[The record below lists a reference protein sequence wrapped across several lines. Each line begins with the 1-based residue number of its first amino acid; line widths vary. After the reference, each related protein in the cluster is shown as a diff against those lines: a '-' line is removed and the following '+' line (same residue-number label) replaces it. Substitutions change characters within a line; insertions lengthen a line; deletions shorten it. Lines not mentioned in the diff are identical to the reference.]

1 MAQNVAFNI
10 NLKVNGKDAV
20 QKVTMNVD
28 ELRHVI
34 DEAKSASEKFAA
46 SLINF
51 NQKAERFRTISDSVE
66 QLSNTLNSLTDESRT
81 FGSAMAAANTMA
93 GKSGEDFGKLQD
105 QVAELSKTLPVA
117 REELAN
123 GLYQVI
129 SNGVPEDNW
138 LEFLNKSARA
148 SVGGLADLNE
158 VVKVT
163 STVIKNYG
171 LDWSDAQEIQD
182 KIQLTAK
189 NGVTSFEQ
197 LAQALPRVTSQA
209 SNLDVGI
216 DELMA
221 SFATL
226 TGVSGNTAEVST
238 QLAAIF
244 TALIKPSSE
253 ATEMAQQMGIQ
264 FDAAAIKAAGGMQQ
278 FISQLDQTVK
288 QYAASS
294 GMLEQEIYGRL
305 FGSAESLRA
314 LIPLTNQLAEKFKEN
329 VGNMANSTGTID
341 SAFEAIAAT
350 GKAKLQMLNNK
361 LGEVSD
367 FIQSVFGNAV
377 PYLDFSSQIL
387 ISMSSV
393 AQLAVSLR
401 SLGVVMTIVSN
412 ATNAMRTAKV
422 GAVAVGRVMTAVMRG
437 ESVSATTATVAT
449 RSLSVAVKSLLVS
462 TGVGIAIVALGEAI
476 SYLSQSSAEAA
487 DNVQQLDAAEQ
498 QSQAARRQEI
508 QDIAQVRTQMDMS
521 IATLKAF
528 KGGKGEEHALVQ
540 KMNQIYGQT
549 IGYYSTVDQWYT
561 ALTANSEAYCNQ
573 MINEIRLRNLANK
586 AAELQAKQREIKYN
600 DDGSLKRYSKKRQ
613 TRTITHVGGSDPNA
627 PDITTETIEVKGTSA
642 LEKANAQLT
651 TLYRQEVAVKKE
663 MQEIINTAAKPI
675 KHTKGYSSTMPTFSS
690 GKPTTQ
696 PPSLTTTTTHTTP
709 DPLEG
714 SIDYYEKEI
723 AELRKK
729 ISATA
734 DEGAAAILQ
743 KELEQ
748 KETALKDL
756 KIRIGIEKPEPK
768 EAKTALQQLQDQLQV
783 AQQDFDNAV
792 DVEAKVKAQA
802 KVVALQQQ
810 IDEATNGKLTISAD
824 VEPQYIEQGSKVDKR
839 QSYQNA
845 QNRASRIQQDYEIG
859 LIGKD
864 EAQKQIDEL
873 NKQIASMSKGLKP
886 IEIDLDTKSF
896 DKVFG
901 DIKSGWGSVEGV
913 GNGIQ
918 GISDALEENGDAWKQ
933 ITGVIG
939 GALEVADGIAGIVK
953 LIDMLTSS
961 TEAETAATAV
971 NTAITASNTGVSA
984 ANTATKSGEAMANAT
999 ASGAKLPFPANL
1011 VAIAAGVAAVVG
1023 ALSMISGAF
1032 ADGGI
1037 VGGSSWTG
1045 DKLMARVNSG
1055 EMILNGAQQSRL
1067 FAIANGATVYGAA
1080 SGVGRGLVEGVKV
1093 GPEIE
1098 RLRAVVVKN
1107 SENRFGSISLRLRG
1121 SDLVGVIANETRGNR
1136 RRSNIR
1142 I

>member
-1 MAQNVAFNI
+1 MGNSVSLTIKVTDNGSTKKISANIVELGRAVRRVQDEAQNV
-10 NLKVNGKDAV
+10 
-20 QKVTMNVD
+20 
-28 ELRHVI
+28 R
-34 DEAKSASEKFAA
+34 
-46 SLINF
+46 
-51 NQKAERFRTISDSVE
+51 RTI
-66 QLSNTLNSLTDESRT
+66 
-81 FGSAMAAANTMA
+81 
-93 GKSGEDFGKLQD
+93 
-105 QVAELSKTLPVA
+105 
-117 REELAN
+117 
-123 GLYQVI
+123 
-129 SNGVPEDNW
+129 
-138 LEFLNKSARA
+138 
-148 SVGGLADLNE
+148 
-158 VVKVT
+158 
-163 STVIKNYG
+163 IK
-171 LDWSDAQEIQD
+171 W
-182 KIQLTAK
+182 
-189 NGVTSFEQ
+189 
-197 LAQALPRVTSQA
+197 
-209 SNLDVGI
+209 
-216 DELMA
+216 
-221 SFATL
+221 
-226 TGVSGNTAEVST
+226 AEVSQAFDVLHNTINELQNVVTDLTNAYQVQIVAET
-238 QLAAIF
+238 QLNTIMRQRMNA
-244 TALIKPSSE
+244 TDQEVQSIKDLCSAQQELGVVGDEVQLSG
-253 ATEMAQQMGIQ
+253 AQQMATFLQ
-264 FDAAAIKAAGGMQQ
+264 NKQ
-278 FISQLDQTVK
+278 SLDV
-288 QYAASS
+288 
-294 GMLEQEIYGRL
+294 
-305 FGSAESLRA
+305 
-314 LIPLTNQLAEKFKEN
+314 LIPAMNNLIAQQEGLNASTSGAVSIGNMMGKAMQGQVEVLQRVGITFTDAQKQVLQYGTESERAAMLAQVITDN
-329 VGNMANSTGTID
+329 VGNMNAELAKTDAGKQKQLENNLGDIKEQLGGMVQRLAPTITML
-341 SAFEAIAAT
+341 SQVTMAAT
-350 GKAKLQMLNNK
+350 GIGKLSSSIYATFAAIKNLGASMNVAKNIH
-361 LGEVSD
+361 VSM
-367 FIQSVFGNAV
+367 V
-377 PYLDFSSQIL
+377 
-387 ISMSSV
+387 
-393 AQLAVSLR
+393 AVSREL
-401 SLGVVMTIVSN
+401 
-412 ATNAMRTAKV
+412 TASYK
-422 GAVAVGRVMTAVMRG
+422 GQAIG
-437 ESVSATTATVAT
+437 ATTASVAT
-449 RSLSVAVKSLLVS
+449 RALSVAIKGLLVA
-462 TGVGIAIVALGEAI
+462 TGVGVAIVALI
-476 SYLSQSSAEAA
+476 SIIGGLSSASDKVAESATDMAQAEQNAANSVQTAYDSTLKQTYGDMMARYEQLKAGWQALRSEHEKRNWIQKNRAAFDELRIKISSVGDAEAA
-487 DNVQQLDAAEQ
+487 FEKNTQTVVDGFAKRA
-498 QSQAARRQEI
+498 QAAAYAAKLTELYQRQIALCDKKNNIIKTIASDAKSLGRNAKEG
-508 QDIAQVRTQMDMS
+508 DIIPESWRSKRYGSVGRDGQWRFTKVGAERYNGTNTSGNKQVS
-521 IATLKAF
+521 IID
-528 KGGKGEEHALVQ
+528 
-540 KMNQIYGQT
+540 NQIEQ
-549 IGYYSTVDQWYT
+549 V
-561 ALTANSEAYCNQ
+561 
-573 MINEIRLRNLANK
+573 
-586 AAELQAKQREIKYN
+586 
-600 DDGSLKRYSKKRQ
+600 GSLIDDTKKQ
-613 TRTITHVGGSDPNA
+613 MAQIGKQSGWIT
-627 PDITTETIEVKGTSA
+627 
-642 LEKANAQLT
+642 
-651 TLYRQEVAVKKE
+651 
-663 MQEIINTAAKPI
+663 
-675 KHTKGYSSTMPTFSS
+675 PT
-690 GKPTTQ
+690 PTTATNT
-696 PPSLTTTTTHTTP
+696 PTTTPTTTTTPATP
-709 DPLEG
+709 EPLRG
-714 SIDYYEKEI
+714 SIDYYENEI

-824 VEPQYIEQGSKVDKR
+824 VEPQYIEQGSKADKR

-999 ASGAKLPFPANL
+999 ASGAKLPFPTNL

-1023 ALSMISGAF
+1023 ALGMISGAF

-1098 RLRAVVVKN
+1098 RLRAVVVKD
-1107 SENRFGSISLRLRG
+1107 ENRLGGISLRLRG

>member
-1 MAQNVAFNI
+1 
-10 NLKVNGKDAV
+10 
-20 QKVTMNVD
+20 
-28 ELRHVI
+28 
-34 DEAKSASEKFAA
+34 
-46 SLINF
+46 
-51 NQKAERFRTISDSVE
+51 
-66 QLSNTLNSLTDESRT
+66 
-81 FGSAMAAANTMA
+81 
-93 GKSGEDFGKLQD
+93 
-105 QVAELSKTLPVA
+105 
-117 REELAN
+117 
-123 GLYQVI
+123 
-129 SNGVPEDNW
+129 
-138 LEFLNKSARA
+138 
-148 SVGGLADLNE
+148 
-158 VVKVT
+158 
-163 STVIKNYG
+163 
-171 LDWSDAQEIQD
+171 
-182 KIQLTAK
+182 
-189 NGVTSFEQ
+189 
-197 LAQALPRVTSQA
+197 
-209 SNLDVGI
+209 
-216 DELMA
+216 
-221 SFATL
+221 
-226 TGVSGNTAEVST
+226 
-238 QLAAIF
+238 
-244 TALIKPSSE
+244 
-253 ATEMAQQMGIQ
+253 
-264 FDAAAIKAAGGMQQ
+264 
-278 FISQLDQTVK
+278 
-288 QYAASS
+288 
-294 GMLEQEIYGRL
+294 
-305 FGSAESLRA
+305 
-314 LIPLTNQLAEKFKEN
+314 
-329 VGNMANSTGTID
+329 
-341 SAFEAIAAT
+341 
-350 GKAKLQMLNNK
+350 
-361 LGEVSD
+361 
-367 FIQSVFGNAV
+367 
-377 PYLDFSSQIL
+377 
-387 ISMSSV
+387 
-393 AQLAVSLR
+393 
-401 SLGVVMTIVSN
+401 
-412 ATNAMRTAKV
+412 
-422 GAVAVGRVMTAVMRG
+422 
-437 ESVSATTATVAT
+437 
-449 RSLSVAVKSLLVS
+449 
-462 TGVGIAIVALGEAI
+462 
-476 SYLSQSSAEAA
+476 
-487 DNVQQLDAAEQ
+487 
-498 QSQAARRQEI
+498 
-508 QDIAQVRTQMDMS
+508 
-521 IATLKAF
+521 
-528 KGGKGEEHALVQ
+528 
-540 KMNQIYGQT
+540 
-549 IGYYSTVDQWYT
+549 
-561 ALTANSEAYCNQ
+561 
-573 MINEIRLRNLANK
+573 
-586 AAELQAKQREIKYN
+586 
-600 DDGSLKRYSKKRQ
+600 
-613 TRTITHVGGSDPNA
+613 
-627 PDITTETIEVKGTSA
+627 
-642 LEKANAQLT
+642 
-651 TLYRQEVAVKKE
+651 

-696 PPSLTTTTTHTTP
+696 PPSLTTTTTP

-792 DVEAKVKAQA
+792 DVGAKVKAQA

-824 VEPQYIEQGSKVDKR
+824 VEPQYIEQGSKADKR

-971 NTAITASNTGVSA
+971 NTAITAANTGVSA
-984 ANTATKSGEAMANAT
+984 TNTATKSGEAVANAT

-1023 ALSMISGAF
+1023 ALGMISGAF

>member
-1 MAQNVAFNI
+1 MGNSVSLTIKVTDNGSTKKISANIVELGRAVRRVQDEAQNV
-10 NLKVNGKDAV
+10 
-20 QKVTMNVD
+20 
-28 ELRHVI
+28 R
-34 DEAKSASEKFAA
+34 
-46 SLINF
+46 
-51 NQKAERFRTISDSVE
+51 RTI
-66 QLSNTLNSLTDESRT
+66 
-81 FGSAMAAANTMA
+81 
-93 GKSGEDFGKLQD
+93 
-105 QVAELSKTLPVA
+105 
-117 REELAN
+117 
-123 GLYQVI
+123 
-129 SNGVPEDNW
+129 
-138 LEFLNKSARA
+138 
-148 SVGGLADLNE
+148 
-158 VVKVT
+158 
-163 STVIKNYG
+163 IK
-171 LDWSDAQEIQD
+171 W
-182 KIQLTAK
+182 
-189 NGVTSFEQ
+189 
-197 LAQALPRVTSQA
+197 
-209 SNLDVGI
+209 
-216 DELMA
+216 
-221 SFATL
+221 
-226 TGVSGNTAEVST
+226 AEVSQAFDVLHNTINELQNVVTDLTNAYQVQIVAET
-238 QLAAIF
+238 QLNTIMRQRMNA
-244 TALIKPSSE
+244 TDQEVQSIKDLCSAQQELGVVGDEVQLSG
-253 ATEMAQQMGIQ
+253 AQQMATFLQ
-264 FDAAAIKAAGGMQQ
+264 NKQ
-278 FISQLDQTVK
+278 SLDV
-288 QYAASS
+288 
-294 GMLEQEIYGRL
+294 
-305 FGSAESLRA
+305 
-314 LIPLTNQLAEKFKEN
+314 LIPAMNNLIAQQEGLNASTSGAVSIGNMMGKAMQGQVEVLQRVGITFTDAQKQVLQYGTESERAAMLAQVITDN
-329 VGNMANSTGTID
+329 VGNMNAELAKTDAGKQKQLENNLGDIKEQLGGMVQRLAPTITML
-341 SAFEAIAAT
+341 SQVTMAAT
-350 GKAKLQMLNNK
+350 GIGKLSSSIYATFAAIKNLGASMNVAKN
-361 LGEVSD
+361 
-367 FIQSVFGNAV
+367 IHA
-377 PYLDFSSQIL
+377 
-387 ISMSSV
+387 SMV
-393 AQLAVSLR
+393 AVSREL
-401 SLGVVMTIVSN
+401 
-412 ATNAMRTAKV
+412 TASYK
-422 GAVAVGRVMTAVMRG
+422 GQAIG
-437 ESVSATTATVAT
+437 ATTASVAT
-449 RSLSVAVKSLLVS
+449 RALSVAIKGLLVA
-462 TGVGIAIVALGEAI
+462 TGVGVAIVALI
-476 SYLSQSSAEAA
+476 SIIGGLSSASDKVAESATDMAQAEQNAANSVQTAYDSTLKQTYGDMMARYEQLKAGWKALRSEHEKRNWIQKNRAAFDELRIKISSVGDAEAA
-487 DNVQQLDAAEQ
+487 FEKNTQTVVDGFAKRA
-498 QSQAARRQEI
+498 QAAAYAAKLTELYQRQIALCDKKNNIIKTIASDAKSLGRNAKEG
-508 QDIAQVRTQMDMS
+508 DIIPESWRSKRYGSVGRDGQWRFTKVGAERYNGTNTSGNKQVS
-521 IATLKAF
+521 IID
-528 KGGKGEEHALVQ
+528 
-540 KMNQIYGQT
+540 NQIEQ
-549 IGYYSTVDQWYT
+549 V
-561 ALTANSEAYCNQ
+561 
-573 MINEIRLRNLANK
+573 
-586 AAELQAKQREIKYN
+586 
-600 DDGSLKRYSKKRQ
+600 GSLIDDTKKQ
-613 TRTITHVGGSDPNA
+613 MAQIGKQSGWIT
-627 PDITTETIEVKGTSA
+627 
-642 LEKANAQLT
+642 
-651 TLYRQEVAVKKE
+651 
-663 MQEIINTAAKPI
+663 
-675 KHTKGYSSTMPTFSS
+675 PT
-690 GKPTTQ
+690 PTTA
-696 PPSLTTTTTHTTP
+696 TTTPTTSTTPTTP

-748 KETALKDL
+748 NETALKDL

-824 VEPQYIEQGSKVDKR
+824 VEPQYIEQGSKADKR

-953 LIDMLTSS
+953 LIDMLTTS

-971 NTAITASNTGVSA
+971 NTAITAANTGVSA
-984 ANTATKSGEAMANAT
+984 TNTATKSGEAVANAT

-1023 ALSMISGAF
+1023 ALGMISGAF

-1067 FAIANGATVYGAA
+1067 FAIANGASVYGAA

-1098 RLRAVVVKN
+1098 CLRAVVVKD
-1107 SENRFGSISLRLRG
+1107 ENRLGGISLRLRG

>member
-1 MAQNVAFNI
+1 MGNSVSLTIKVTDNGSTKKISANIVELGRAVRRVQDEAQNV
-10 NLKVNGKDAV
+10 
-20 QKVTMNVD
+20 
-28 ELRHVI
+28 R
-34 DEAKSASEKFAA
+34 
-46 SLINF
+46 
-51 NQKAERFRTISDSVE
+51 RTI
-66 QLSNTLNSLTDESRT
+66 
-81 FGSAMAAANTMA
+81 
-93 GKSGEDFGKLQD
+93 
-105 QVAELSKTLPVA
+105 
-117 REELAN
+117 
-123 GLYQVI
+123 
-129 SNGVPEDNW
+129 
-138 LEFLNKSARA
+138 
-148 SVGGLADLNE
+148 
-158 VVKVT
+158 
-163 STVIKNYG
+163 IK
-171 LDWSDAQEIQD
+171 W
-182 KIQLTAK
+182 
-189 NGVTSFEQ
+189 
-197 LAQALPRVTSQA
+197 
-209 SNLDVGI
+209 
-216 DELMA
+216 
-221 SFATL
+221 
-226 TGVSGNTAEVST
+226 AEVSQAFDVLHNTINELQNVVTDLTNAYQVQIVAET
-238 QLAAIF
+238 QLNTIMRQRMNA
-244 TALIKPSSE
+244 TDQEVQSIKDLCSAQQELGVVGDEVQLSG
-253 ATEMAQQMGIQ
+253 AQQMATFLQ
-264 FDAAAIKAAGGMQQ
+264 NKQ
-278 FISQLDQTVK
+278 SLDV
-288 QYAASS
+288 
-294 GMLEQEIYGRL
+294 
-305 FGSAESLRA
+305 
-314 LIPLTNQLAEKFKEN
+314 LIPAMNNLIAQQEGLNASTSGAVSIGNMMGKAMQGQVEVLQRVGITFTDAQKQVLQYGTESERAAMLAQVITDN
-329 VGNMANSTGTID
+329 VGNMNAELAKTDAGKQKQLENNLGDIKEQLGGMVQRLAPTITML
-341 SAFEAIAAT
+341 SQVTMAAT
-350 GKAKLQMLNNK
+350 GIGKLSSSIYATFAAIKNLGASMNVAKNIH
-361 LGEVSD
+361 VSM
-367 FIQSVFGNAV
+367 V
-377 PYLDFSSQIL
+377 
-387 ISMSSV
+387 
-393 AQLAVSLR
+393 AVSREL
-401 SLGVVMTIVSN
+401 
-412 ATNAMRTAKV
+412 TASYK
-422 GAVAVGRVMTAVMRG
+422 GQAIG
-437 ESVSATTATVAT
+437 ATTASVAT
-449 RSLSVAVKSLLVS
+449 RALSVAIKGLLVA
-462 TGVGIAIVALGEAI
+462 TGVGVAIVALI
-476 SYLSQSSAEAA
+476 SIIGGLSSASDKVAESATDMAQAEQNAANSVQTAYDSTLKQTYGDMMARYEQLKAGWKALRSEHEKRNWIQKNRAAFDELRIKISSVGDAEAA
-487 DNVQQLDAAEQ
+487 FEKNTQTVVDGFAKRA
-498 QSQAARRQEI
+498 QAAAYAAKLTELYQRQIALCDKKNNIIKTIASDAKSLGRNAKEG
-508 QDIAQVRTQMDMS
+508 DIIPESWRSKRYGSVGRDGQWRFTKVGAERYNGTNTSGNKQVS
-521 IATLKAF
+521 IID
-528 KGGKGEEHALVQ
+528 
-540 KMNQIYGQT
+540 NQIEQ
-549 IGYYSTVDQWYT
+549 V
-561 ALTANSEAYCNQ
+561 
-573 MINEIRLRNLANK
+573 
-586 AAELQAKQREIKYN
+586 
-600 DDGSLKRYSKKRQ
+600 GSLIDDTKKQ
-613 TRTITHVGGSDPNA
+613 MAQIGKQSGWIT
-627 PDITTETIEVKGTSA
+627 
-642 LEKANAQLT
+642 
-651 TLYRQEVAVKKE
+651 
-663 MQEIINTAAKPI
+663 
-675 KHTKGYSSTMPTFSS
+675 PT
-690 GKPTTQ
+690 PTTATNT
-696 PPSLTTTTTHTTP
+696 PTTTPTTTTTPATP
-709 DPLEG
+709 EPLRG

-792 DVEAKVKAQA
+792 DVGAKVKAQA

-824 VEPQYIEQGSKVDKR
+824 VEPQYIEQGSKADKR

>member
-1 MAQNVAFNI
+1 MGNSVSLTIKVTDNGSTKKISANIVELGRAVRRVQDEAQNV
-10 NLKVNGKDAV
+10 
-20 QKVTMNVD
+20 
-28 ELRHVI
+28 R
-34 DEAKSASEKFAA
+34 
-46 SLINF
+46 
-51 NQKAERFRTISDSVE
+51 RTI
-66 QLSNTLNSLTDESRT
+66 
-81 FGSAMAAANTMA
+81 
-93 GKSGEDFGKLQD
+93 
-105 QVAELSKTLPVA
+105 
-117 REELAN
+117 
-123 GLYQVI
+123 
-129 SNGVPEDNW
+129 
-138 LEFLNKSARA
+138 
-148 SVGGLADLNE
+148 
-158 VVKVT
+158 
-163 STVIKNYG
+163 IK
-171 LDWSDAQEIQD
+171 W
-182 KIQLTAK
+182 
-189 NGVTSFEQ
+189 
-197 LAQALPRVTSQA
+197 
-209 SNLDVGI
+209 
-216 DELMA
+216 
-221 SFATL
+221 
-226 TGVSGNTAEVST
+226 AEVSQAFDVLHNTINELQNVVTDLTNAYQVQIVAET
-238 QLAAIF
+238 QLNTIMRQRMNA
-244 TALIKPSSE
+244 TDQEVQSIKDLCSAQQELGVVGDEVQLSG
-253 ATEMAQQMGIQ
+253 AQQMATFLQ
-264 FDAAAIKAAGGMQQ
+264 NKQ
-278 FISQLDQTVK
+278 SLDV
-288 QYAASS
+288 
-294 GMLEQEIYGRL
+294 
-305 FGSAESLRA
+305 
-314 LIPLTNQLAEKFKEN
+314 LIPAMNNLIAQQEGLNASTSGAVSIGNMMGKAMQGQVEVLQRVGITFTDAQKQVLQYGTESERAAMLAQVITDN
-329 VGNMANSTGTID
+329 VGNMNAELAKTDAGKQKQLENNLGDIKEQLGGMVQRLAPTITML
-341 SAFEAIAAT
+341 SQVTMAAT
-350 GKAKLQMLNNK
+350 GIRKLSSSIYATFAAIKNLGASMNVAKN
-361 LGEVSD
+361 
-367 FIQSVFGNAV
+367 IHA
-377 PYLDFSSQIL
+377 
-387 ISMSSV
+387 SMV
-393 AQLAVSLR
+393 AVSREL
-401 SLGVVMTIVSN
+401 
-412 ATNAMRTAKV
+412 TASYK
-422 GAVAVGRVMTAVMRG
+422 GQAIG
-437 ESVSATTATVAT
+437 ATTASVAT
-449 RSLSVAVKSLLVS
+449 RALSVAIKGLLVA
-462 TGVGIAIVALGEAI
+462 TGVGVAIVALI
-476 SYLSQSSAEAA
+476 SIIGGLSSASDKVAESATDMAQAEQNAANSVQTAYDSTLKQTYGDMMARYEQLKAGWKALRSEHEKRNWIQKNRAAFDELRIKISSVGDAEAA
-487 DNVQQLDAAEQ
+487 FEKNTQTVVDGFAKRA
-498 QSQAARRQEI
+498 QAAAYAAKLTELYQRQIALCDKKNNIIKTIASDAKSLGRNAKEG
-508 QDIAQVRTQMDMS
+508 DIIPESWRSKRYGSVGRDGQWRFTKVGAERYNGTNTSGNKQVS
-521 IATLKAF
+521 IID
-528 KGGKGEEHALVQ
+528 
-540 KMNQIYGQT
+540 NQIEQ
-549 IGYYSTVDQWYT
+549 V
-561 ALTANSEAYCNQ
+561 
-573 MINEIRLRNLANK
+573 
-586 AAELQAKQREIKYN
+586 
-600 DDGSLKRYSKKRQ
+600 GSLIDDTKKQ
-613 TRTITHVGGSDPNA
+613 MAQIGKQSGWIT
-627 PDITTETIEVKGTSA
+627 
-642 LEKANAQLT
+642 
-651 TLYRQEVAVKKE
+651 
-663 MQEIINTAAKPI
+663 
-675 KHTKGYSSTMPTFSS
+675 PT
-690 GKPTTQ
+690 PTTATNT
-696 PPSLTTTTTHTTP
+696 PTTTPTTTTTPATP
-709 DPLEG
+709 EPLRG

-961 TEAETAATAV
+961 TEDETAATAV

>member
-1 MAQNVAFNI
+1 MGNSVSLTIKVTDNGSTKKISANIVELGRAVRRVQDEAQNV
-10 NLKVNGKDAV
+10 
-20 QKVTMNVD
+20 
-28 ELRHVI
+28 R
-34 DEAKSASEKFAA
+34 
-46 SLINF
+46 
-51 NQKAERFRTISDSVE
+51 RTI
-66 QLSNTLNSLTDESRT
+66 
-81 FGSAMAAANTMA
+81 
-93 GKSGEDFGKLQD
+93 
-105 QVAELSKTLPVA
+105 
-117 REELAN
+117 
-123 GLYQVI
+123 
-129 SNGVPEDNW
+129 
-138 LEFLNKSARA
+138 
-148 SVGGLADLNE
+148 
-158 VVKVT
+158 
-163 STVIKNYG
+163 IK
-171 LDWSDAQEIQD
+171 W
-182 KIQLTAK
+182 
-189 NGVTSFEQ
+189 
-197 LAQALPRVTSQA
+197 
-209 SNLDVGI
+209 
-216 DELMA
+216 
-221 SFATL
+221 
-226 TGVSGNTAEVST
+226 AEVSQAFDVLHNTINELQNVVTDLTNAYQVQIVAET
-238 QLAAIF
+238 QLNTIMRQRMNA
-244 TALIKPSSE
+244 TDQEVQSIKDLCSAQQELGVVGDEVQLSG
-253 ATEMAQQMGIQ
+253 AQQMATFLQ
-264 FDAAAIKAAGGMQQ
+264 NKQ
-278 FISQLDQTVK
+278 SLDV
-288 QYAASS
+288 
-294 GMLEQEIYGRL
+294 
-305 FGSAESLRA
+305 
-314 LIPLTNQLAEKFKEN
+314 LIPAMNNLIAQQEGLNASTSGAVSIGNMMGKAMQGQVEVLQRVGITFTDAQKQVLQYGTESERAAVLAQVITDN
-329 VGNMANSTGTID
+329 VGNMNAELAKTDAGKQKQLENNLGDIKEQLGGMVQRLAPTITML
-341 SAFEAIAAT
+341 SQVTMAAT
-350 GKAKLQMLNNK
+350 GIGKLSSSIYATFAAIKNLGASMNVAKN
-361 LGEVSD
+361 
-367 FIQSVFGNAV
+367 IHA
-377 PYLDFSSQIL
+377 
-387 ISMSSV
+387 SMV
-393 AQLAVSLR
+393 AVSREL
-401 SLGVVMTIVSN
+401 
-412 ATNAMRTAKV
+412 TASYK
-422 GAVAVGRVMTAVMRG
+422 GQAIG
-437 ESVSATTATVAT
+437 ATTASVAT
-449 RSLSVAVKSLLVS
+449 RALSVAIKGLLVA
-462 TGVGIAIVALGEAI
+462 TGVGVAIVALI
-476 SYLSQSSAEAA
+476 SIIGGLSSASDKVAESATDMAQAEQNAANSVQTAYDSTLKQTYGDMMARYEQLKAGWKALRSEHEKRNWIQKNRAAFDELRIKISSVGDAEAA
-487 DNVQQLDAAEQ
+487 FEKNTQTVVDGFAKRA
-498 QSQAARRQEI
+498 QAAAYAAKLTELYQRQIALCDKKNNIIKTIASDAKSLGRNAKEG
-508 QDIAQVRTQMDMS
+508 DIIPESWRSKRYGSVGRDGQWRFTKVGAERYNGTNTSGNKQVS
-521 IATLKAF
+521 IID
-528 KGGKGEEHALVQ
+528 
-540 KMNQIYGQT
+540 NQIEQ
-549 IGYYSTVDQWYT
+549 V
-561 ALTANSEAYCNQ
+561 
-573 MINEIRLRNLANK
+573 
-586 AAELQAKQREIKYN
+586 
-600 DDGSLKRYSKKRQ
+600 GSLIDDTKKQ
-613 TRTITHVGGSDPNA
+613 MAQIGKQSGWIT
-627 PDITTETIEVKGTSA
+627 
-642 LEKANAQLT
+642 
-651 TLYRQEVAVKKE
+651 
-663 MQEIINTAAKPI
+663 
-675 KHTKGYSSTMPTFSS
+675 PT
-690 GKPTTQ
+690 PTTATNT
-696 PPSLTTTTTHTTP
+696 PTTTPTTSTTPTTP

-824 VEPQYIEQGSKVDKR
+824 VEPQYIEQGSKADKR
-839 QSYQNA
+839 QSYQKA

-953 LIDMLTSS
+953 LIDMLTTS

-971 NTAITASNTGVSA
+971 NTAITAANTGVSA
-984 ANTATKSGEAMANAT
+984 TNTATKSGEAVANAT

>member
-1 MAQNVAFNI
+1 MGNSVSLTIKVTDNGSTKKISANIVELGRAVRRVQDEAQNV
-10 NLKVNGKDAV
+10 
-20 QKVTMNVD
+20 
-28 ELRHVI
+28 R
-34 DEAKSASEKFAA
+34 
-46 SLINF
+46 
-51 NQKAERFRTISDSVE
+51 RTI
-66 QLSNTLNSLTDESRT
+66 
-81 FGSAMAAANTMA
+81 
-93 GKSGEDFGKLQD
+93 
-105 QVAELSKTLPVA
+105 
-117 REELAN
+117 
-123 GLYQVI
+123 
-129 SNGVPEDNW
+129 
-138 LEFLNKSARA
+138 
-148 SVGGLADLNE
+148 
-158 VVKVT
+158 
-163 STVIKNYG
+163 IK
-171 LDWSDAQEIQD
+171 W
-182 KIQLTAK
+182 
-189 NGVTSFEQ
+189 
-197 LAQALPRVTSQA
+197 
-209 SNLDVGI
+209 
-216 DELMA
+216 
-221 SFATL
+221 
-226 TGVSGNTAEVST
+226 AEVSQAFDVLHNTINELQNVVTDLTNAYQVQIVAET
-238 QLAAIF
+238 QLNTIMRQRMNA
-244 TALIKPSSE
+244 TDQEVQSIKDLCSAQQELGVVGDEVQLSG
-253 ATEMAQQMGIQ
+253 AQQMATFLQ
-264 FDAAAIKAAGGMQQ
+264 NKQ
-278 FISQLDQTVK
+278 SLDV
-288 QYAASS
+288 
-294 GMLEQEIYGRL
+294 
-305 FGSAESLRA
+305 
-314 LIPLTNQLAEKFKEN
+314 LIPAMNNLIAQQEGLNASTSGAVSIGNMMGKAMQGQVEVLQRVGITFTDAQKQVLQYGTESERAAMLAQVITDN
-329 VGNMANSTGTID
+329 VGNMNAELAKTDAGKQKQLENNLGDIKEQLGGMVQRLAPTITMLSQVTMAVTGIGKLSSSIYATF
-341 SAFEAIAAT
+341 AAIKNLGASMNV
-350 GKAKLQMLNNK
+350 AKNIH
-361 LGEVSD
+361 VSM
-367 FIQSVFGNAV
+367 V
-377 PYLDFSSQIL
+377 
-387 ISMSSV
+387 
-393 AQLAVSLR
+393 AVSREL
-401 SLGVVMTIVSN
+401 
-412 ATNAMRTAKV
+412 TASYK
-422 GAVAVGRVMTAVMRG
+422 GQAIG
-437 ESVSATTATVAT
+437 ATTASVAT
-449 RSLSVAVKSLLVS
+449 RALSVAIKGLLVA
-462 TGVGIAIVALGEAI
+462 TGVGVAIVALI
-476 SYLSQSSAEAA
+476 SIIGGLSSASDKVAESATDMAQAEQNAANSVQTAYDSTLKQTYGDMMARYEQLKAGWKALRSEHEKRNWIQKNRAAFDELRIKISSVGDAEAA
-487 DNVQQLDAAEQ
+487 FEKNTQTVVDGFAKRA
-498 QSQAARRQEI
+498 QAAAYAAKLTELYQRQIALCDKKNNIIKTIASDAKSLGRNAKEG
-508 QDIAQVRTQMDMS
+508 DIIPESWRSKRYGSVGRDGQWRFTKVGAERYNGTNTSGNKQVS
-521 IATLKAF
+521 IID
-528 KGGKGEEHALVQ
+528 
-540 KMNQIYGQT
+540 NQIEQ
-549 IGYYSTVDQWYT
+549 V
-561 ALTANSEAYCNQ
+561 
-573 MINEIRLRNLANK
+573 
-586 AAELQAKQREIKYN
+586 
-600 DDGSLKRYSKKRQ
+600 GSLIDDTKKQ
-613 TRTITHVGGSDPNA
+613 MAQIGKQSGWIT
-627 PDITTETIEVKGTSA
+627 
-642 LEKANAQLT
+642 
-651 TLYRQEVAVKKE
+651 
-663 MQEIINTAAKPI
+663 
-675 KHTKGYSSTMPTFSS
+675 PT
-690 GKPTTQ
+690 PTTATNT
-696 PPSLTTTTTHTTP
+696 PTTTPTTTTTPATP
-709 DPLEG
+709 EPMRG

-792 DVEAKVKAQA
+792 DVGAKVKAQA

-824 VEPQYIEQGSKVDKR
+824 VEPQYIEQGSKADKR

>member
-1 MAQNVAFNI
+1 MGKEVSFNI
-10 NLKVNGKDAV
+10 RLDDNGTFK
-20 QKVTMNVD
+20 KVTMNAK
-28 ELRHVI
+28 ELGNAIRKVE
-34 DEAKSASEKFAA
+34 DEAEKAKRGVLTWSEASQAIDVLQNTIGE
-46 SLINF
+46 LQNM
-51 NQKAERFRTISDSVE
+51 ISDLTSAYQVQLVAE
-66 QLSNTLNSLTDESRT
+66 TQLNTIMRQRMHASDGEIQSIKDLCSAQQQLGVVGDEVQLS
-81 FGSAMAAANTMA
+81 G
-93 GKSGEDFGKLQD
+93 
-105 QVAELSKTLPVA
+105 
-117 REELAN
+117 
-123 GLYQVI
+123 
-129 SNGVPEDNW
+129 
-138 LEFLNKSARA
+138 
-148 SVGGLADLNE
+148 
-158 VVKVT
+158 
-163 STVIKNYG
+163 
-171 LDWSDAQEIQD
+171 
-182 KIQLTAK
+182 
-189 NGVTSFEQ
+189 
-197 LAQALPRVTSQA
+197 
-209 SNLDVGI
+209 
-216 DELMA
+216 
-221 SFATL
+221 
-226 TGVSGNTAEVST
+226 
-238 QLAAIF
+238 
-244 TALIKPSSE
+244 
-253 ATEMAQQMGIQ
+253 AQQMATFLQ
-264 FDAAAIKAAGGMQQ
+264 NKQ
-278 FISQLDQTVK
+278 SLDV
-288 QYAASS
+288 
-294 GMLEQEIYGRL
+294 
-305 FGSAESLRA
+305 
-314 LIPLTNQLAEKFKEN
+314 LIPAMNNLIAQQEGLNASTSGAVSIGNMMGKAMQGQVEVLQRVGITFTDAQKQVLQFGTESERAAMLAQVITDN
-329 VGNMANSTGTID
+329 VGNMNAELAKTDGGKQKQLENSFGDIKEQLGGLVQGI
-341 SAFEAIAAT
+341 APAIT
-350 GKAKLQMLNNK
+350 M
-361 LGEVSD
+361 
-367 FIQSVFGNAV
+367 I
-377 PYLDFSSQIL
+377 SQL
-387 ISMSSV
+387 VV
-393 AQLAVSLR
+393 AGS
-401 SLGVVMTIVSN
+401 GVVKL
-412 ATNAMRTAKV
+412 ATSLYASYKAVCTLTSSTQLLTRAKV

-437 ESVSATTATVAT
+437 ESVSATTAAVAT

-487 DNVQQLDAAEQ
+487 DNVQQLGAAEQ
-498 QSQAARRQEI
+498 QSQAARRQEA

-528 KGGKGEEHALVQ
+528 KGGEKEEHALVQ
-540 KMNQIYGQT
+540 KMNQTYGQT

-642 LEKANAQLT
+642 LEKANAQFT

-675 KHTKGYSSTMPTFSS
+675 KHTKGYSSTMPTFPS
-690 GKPTTQ
+690 GKPTTP
-696 PPSLTTTTTHTTP
+696 PPSPTTTTTPTTP

-792 DVEAKVKAQA
+792 DVEAKVKAHA

-810 IDEATNGKLTISAD
+810 IDETTNGKLTISAD
-824 VEPQYIEQGSKVDKR
+824 VEPQYIEQGSKADKR

-984 ANTATKSGEAMANAT
+984 ANTATKSGEAVANAT

-1023 ALSMISGAF
+1023 ALGMISGAF

-1037 VGGSSWTG
+1037 VGGSSWSG

-1098 RLRAVVVKN
+1098 RLRAVVVKD
-1107 SENRFGSISLRLRG
+1107 ENRLGGISLRLRG

>member
-1 MAQNVAFNI
+1 MGNSVSLTIKVTDNGSTKKISANIVELGRAVRRVQDEAQNV
-10 NLKVNGKDAV
+10 
-20 QKVTMNVD
+20 
-28 ELRHVI
+28 R
-34 DEAKSASEKFAA
+34 
-46 SLINF
+46 
-51 NQKAERFRTISDSVE
+51 RTI
-66 QLSNTLNSLTDESRT
+66 
-81 FGSAMAAANTMA
+81 
-93 GKSGEDFGKLQD
+93 
-105 QVAELSKTLPVA
+105 
-117 REELAN
+117 
-123 GLYQVI
+123 
-129 SNGVPEDNW
+129 
-138 LEFLNKSARA
+138 
-148 SVGGLADLNE
+148 
-158 VVKVT
+158 
-163 STVIKNYG
+163 IK
-171 LDWSDAQEIQD
+171 W
-182 KIQLTAK
+182 
-189 NGVTSFEQ
+189 
-197 LAQALPRVTSQA
+197 
-209 SNLDVGI
+209 
-216 DELMA
+216 
-221 SFATL
+221 
-226 TGVSGNTAEVST
+226 AEVSQAFDVLHNTINELQNVVTDLTNAYQVQIVAET
-238 QLAAIF
+238 QLNTIMRQRMNA
-244 TALIKPSSE
+244 TDQEVQSIKDLCSAQQELGVVGDEVQLSG
-253 ATEMAQQMGIQ
+253 AQQMATFLQ
-264 FDAAAIKAAGGMQQ
+264 NKQ
-278 FISQLDQTVK
+278 SLDV
-288 QYAASS
+288 
-294 GMLEQEIYGRL
+294 
-305 FGSAESLRA
+305 
-314 LIPLTNQLAEKFKEN
+314 LIPAMNNLIAQQEGLNASTSGAVSIGNMMGKAMQGQVEVLQRVGITFTDAQKQVLQYGTESERAAMLAQVITDN
-329 VGNMANSTGTID
+329 VGNMNAELAKTDAGKQKQLENNLGDIKEQLGGMVQRLAPTITML
-341 SAFEAIAAT
+341 SQVTMAAT
-350 GKAKLQMLNNK
+350 GIGKLSSSIYATFAAIKNLGASMNVAKNIH
-361 LGEVSD
+361 VSM
-367 FIQSVFGNAV
+367 V
-377 PYLDFSSQIL
+377 
-387 ISMSSV
+387 
-393 AQLAVSLR
+393 AVSREL
-401 SLGVVMTIVSN
+401 
-412 ATNAMRTAKV
+412 TASYK
-422 GAVAVGRVMTAVMRG
+422 GQAIG
-437 ESVSATTATVAT
+437 ATTASVAT
-449 RSLSVAVKSLLVS
+449 RALSVAIKGLLVA
-462 TGVGIAIVALGEAI
+462 TGVGVAIVALI
-476 SYLSQSSAEAA
+476 SIIGGLSSASDKVAESATDMAQAEQNAANSVQTAYDSTLKQTYGDMMARYEQLKAGWKALRSEHEKRNWIQKNRAAFDELRIKISSVGDAEAA
-487 DNVQQLDAAEQ
+487 FEKNTQTVVDGFAKRA
-498 QSQAARRQEI
+498 QAAAYAAKLTELYQRQIALCDKKNNIIKTIASDAKSLGRNAKEG
-508 QDIAQVRTQMDMS
+508 DIIPESWRSKRYGSVGRDGQWRFTKVGAERYNGTNTSGNKQVS
-521 IATLKAF
+521 IID
-528 KGGKGEEHALVQ
+528 
-540 KMNQIYGQT
+540 NQIEQ
-549 IGYYSTVDQWYT
+549 V
-561 ALTANSEAYCNQ
+561 
-573 MINEIRLRNLANK
+573 
-586 AAELQAKQREIKYN
+586 
-600 DDGSLKRYSKKRQ
+600 GSLIDDTKKQ
-613 TRTITHVGGSDPNA
+613 MAQIGKQSGWIT
-627 PDITTETIEVKGTSA
+627 
-642 LEKANAQLT
+642 
-651 TLYRQEVAVKKE
+651 
-663 MQEIINTAAKPI
+663 
-675 KHTKGYSSTMPTFSS
+675 PT
-690 GKPTTQ
+690 PTTATNT
-696 PPSLTTTTTHTTP
+696 PTTTPTTTTTPATP
-709 DPLEG
+709 EPLRG

-792 DVEAKVKAQA
+792 DVGAKVKAQA

-824 VEPQYIEQGSKVDKR
+824 VEPQYIEQGSKADKR

-971 NTAITASNTGVSA
+971 NTAITAANTGVSA
-984 ANTATKSGEAMANAT
+984 TNTATKSGEAVANAT